1 MPIDEQVFVAFVL
14 TTLLAMVVPG
24 PDMLFVLGCGIR
36 GGARAGV
43 LATAGVATSEIIHVA
58 LAAAGLVALF
68 AAVPAAFTVTR
79 IVGGAYLVF
88 MGIQLIRKR
97 GRSLEEST
105 ENAGVSGRRAYSMG
119 LLTNLVNPK
128 MVTFTLAFLPQFV
141 DPQRG
146 ALWLQFAILGAVLVA
161 LEFLVD
167 GAVGVAAGRIGGWLR
182 TRERARRRLDAT
194 TGGLFIGLG
203 ARLALQR

>member
-1 MPIDEQVFVAFVL
+1 VPIDEQIFAAFVL
-14 TTLLAMVVPG
+14 TTLLAMVIPG

-36 GGARAGV
+36 GGARAGI
-43 LATAGVATSEIIHVA
+43 LATAGVATSEVIHVA

-68 AAVPAAFTVTR
+68 AAVPAAFAVTR
-79 IVGGAYLVF
+79 IAGGAYLVF

-97 GRSLEEST
+97 GKGFDADAEQG
-105 ENAGVSGRRAYSMG
+105 GVSGRRAYSMG

-141 DPQRG
+141 DPNRG
-146 ALWLQFAILGAVLVA
+146 PLWIQFAILGAVLVA

-167 GAVGVAAGRIGGWLR
+167 GAVGVTAGRIGGWLR

>member
-1 MPIDEQVFVAFVL
+1 VPIDEQVFVAFVL

-43 LATAGVATSEIIHVA
+43 LATAGVATSEVIHVA

-79 IVGGAYLVF
+79 ILGGAYLVF

-105 ENAGVSGRRAYSMG
+105 ERAGVSGRRAYSMG

-146 ALWLQFAILGAVLVA
+146 ALWMQFAILGVVLVA

-167 GAVGVAAGRIGGWLR
+167 GAVGVSAGRIGGWLR

>member
-1 MPIDEQVFVAFVL
+1 MPIDEQVFLAFVL

-43 LATAGVATSEIIHVA
+43 LATAGVATSEVIHVA

-68 AAVPAAFTVTR
+68 AAVPAAFAVTR
-79 IVGGAYLVF
+79 IAGGAYLVF

-97 GRSLEEST
+97 GKGFDADTGEG
-105 ENAGVSGRRAYSMG
+105 GVSGRRAYSMG

-141 DPQRG
+141 DPNRG
-146 ALWLQFAILGAVLVA
+146 PLWIQFAVLGAVLVA

-167 GAVGVAAGRIGGWLR
+167 GAVGLTAGRIGGWLR
-182 TRERARRRLDAT
+182 NRERVRRGVDAT

>member
-88 MGIQLIRKR
+88 MGIQLIRNR
-97 GRSLEEST
+97 GKGFDESA
-105 ENAGVSGRRAYSMG
+105 EKAGVSGRRAYSMG
-119 LLTNLVNPK
+119 LLTNLINPK

-141 DPQRG
+141 DPARG
-146 ALWLQFAILGAVLVA
+146 ALWVQFAILGAVLVA

-167 GAVGVAAGRIGGWLR
+167 GAVGVTAGRIGGWLR
-182 TRERARRRLDAT
+182 TREKARRRLDAT